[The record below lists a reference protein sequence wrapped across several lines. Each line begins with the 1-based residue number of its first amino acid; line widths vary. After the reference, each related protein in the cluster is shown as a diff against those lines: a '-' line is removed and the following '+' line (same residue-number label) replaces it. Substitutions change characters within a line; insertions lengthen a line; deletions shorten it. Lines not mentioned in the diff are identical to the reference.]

1 MTGTFG
7 PSVANQLEQLPMQQ
21 AKGVNSDLAKIRP
34 TVNPN
39 APVSHQKTFLDQLR
53 EELESTG
60 DLAGNLTED
69 VVGAKENI
77 NEITNMA
84 SSSYFVLNK
93 ESQFE
98 QPLLDSSMDNIQSE
112 DLSTENSQDSSLIFN
127 SPQELQSLLD
137 QNSQDPN
144 FVNKLIESAPVD
156 AQSLVKDSVSR
167 YYEPSTDQSDKAILA
182 AEIFKAIHGRGQG
195 EDQVEATYVNAFVNN
210 IVKEANSNI
219 MKFAKQAS
227 KCNVVEKNTSYNL
240 KKQAQFNGTGHTE
253 FMNFGPES
261 KRILPYSNTGV
272 LANDYHV
279 WIRAR
284 DHNFIMDDHAV
295 DFDTFW
301 RGNIMDKYSQP
312 YRNDKGE
319 WVGGYI
325 NKRFEV
331 DRNIPEGN
339 NLQLLPGQRRRPYL
353 PEFATIEARME
364 ASRAKFAKERGYEPT
379 DDKAKAYNWK
389 EAAVKKK

>member
-240 KKQAQFNGTGHTE
+240 KKQAQFNGTGILVQKAR
-253 FMNFGPES
+253 ES
-261 KRILPYSNTGV
+261 FLTAILVS
-272 LANDYHV
+272 
-279 WIRAR
+279 
-284 DHNFIMDDHAV
+284 
-295 DFDTFW
+295 
-301 RGNIMDKYSQP
+301 
-312 YRNDKGE
+312 
-319 WVGGYI
+319 
-325 NKRFEV
+325 
-331 DRNIPEGN
+331 
-339 NLQLLPGQRRRPYL
+339 
-353 PEFATIEARME
+353 
-364 ASRAKFAKERGYEPT
+364 
-379 DDKAKAYNWK
+379 
-389 EAAVKKK
+389 